1 MTLEMPVNLEIIA
14 AQLDPCGRVQFAVH
28 SPMDVV
34 QLVGQFLIPAVSVW
48 IIFVISQRHP
58 TGTTR
63 WTSQR
68 VSALLGRIGVTRL
81 GLAILTIGLL
91 TFGASI
97 IATTDPGEQCAQ
109 GVGALGAAG
118 LLGTLCG
125 AMLAGVAWAV
135 TMQAGWVVLASFF
148 VLDLWII
155 FGMVM
160 MHLKNLPKAP
170 DAMLLLAF
178 IMHAVCMYLTT
189 VWAFHARTLS
199 SLAQIRAG
207 EAGRSIGAVWVF
219 LAAYIVV
226 GFFHNEAGP
235 FDSAAGG
242 AVLSALT
249 LSALALT
256 MGSGYTKYREV
267 MAEQA
272 ALQQPLT
279 PPAGAHP

>member
-1 MTLEMPVNLEIIA
+1 MSLETFV
-14 AQLDPCGRVQFAVH
+14 AQLNPCSRVQLAVH
-28 SPMDVV
+28 SSADVV
-34 QLVGQFLIPAVSVW
+34 QLVGQFLIPAAAAW

-63 WTSQR
+63 WTSRR
-68 VSALLGRIGVTRL
+68 VSARLGRRWVTSL
-81 GLAILTIGLL
+81 GLAILVFGLCL
-91 TFGASI
+91 FGLSI
-97 IATTDPGEQCAQ
+97 IVVGDTGEKCARSL
-109 GVGALGAAG
+109 GALGAAG
-118 LLGTLCG
+118 LLSTLCG

-135 TMQAGWVVLASFF
+135 TKQAGWVVLASFF
-148 VLDLWII
+148 ALDLWIV

-160 MHLKNLPKAP
+160 MHLKDQPNAP

-189 VWAFHARTLS
+189 VWAFHARKLS
-199 SLAQIRAG
+199 SMAQIRAG

-226 GFFHNEAGP
+226 GFLHHEAGP

-267 MAEQA
+267 MAEQVVD
-272 ALQQPLT
+272 QGWNRPGPST
-279 PPAGAHP
+279 

>member
-1 MTLEMPVNLEIIA
+1 MTFGMFA
-14 AQLDPCGRVQFAVH
+14 AQSGSCERVHFAVH
-28 SPMDVV
+28 SPADAV
-34 QLVGQFLIPAVSVW
+34 QFVGQFLIPLAATWV
-48 IIFVISQRHP
+48 IFVVSQRFP

-63 WTSQR
+63 WTSER
-68 VSALLGRIGVTRL
+68 VSALLGRTSVTMS
-81 GLAILTIGLL
+81 GLAILVIGLF

-97 IATTDPGEQCAQ
+97 IATADTHCAQ
-109 GVGALGAAG
+109 GIGVLGALG
-118 LLGTLCG
+118 LLATLCG

-135 TMQAGWVVLASFF
+135 TKQAGWVVLASFF
-148 VLDLWII
+148 TLDLWII

-160 MHLKNLPKAP
+160 MHLKDLPTAP

-178 IMHAVCMYLTT
+178 IMHAVCMFLTT
-189 VWAFHARTLS
+189 VWAFHARKLS
-199 SLAQIRAG
+199 SMAQIRVG

-226 GFFHNEAGP
+226 GFVHNEAGP

-267 MAEQA
+267 MAEQVA
-272 ALQQPLT
+272 ELR
-279 PPAGAHP
+279 PPAPPT